1 MSSIRPYPSVDRIA
15 RLEEV
20 GPFMETYGRAEV
32 IDAIRAV
39 LEGHR
44 ARRNEPGA
52 ELPDAAQIVEQLGD
66 RLRERSIPSLRRMF
80 NLTGTVLHTNLGR
93 ALLCEA
99 AIGHAGMAMRESCN
113 LEFDLE
119 EGGRGERDRLIEG
132 LLTELTGAESA
143 TVVNNNAAAVLLSL
157 AALAQERDV
166 VLSRGE
172 LIEIG
177 GSFRI
182 PDVMRCAGVR
192 LVEVGTT
199 NRTHLGDY
207 RHAIGPTTAAL
218 MKVHTS
224 NYRLTGFV
232 AAVPER
238 ELAELARSHSL
249 PLIVDLGAGS
259 LIDLT
264 VHDLPG
270 EPVVRDVIDAGA
282 DVVTFSG
289 DKLLGGPQA
298 GLIVGKKQY
307 IERIRRHPLKRALRV
322 AKYTLAALEA
332 TLLLY
337 RRPEHLSRE
346 LPTLRLLTR
355 PVAEIE
361 ALARRIQPLVAAALG
376 RDWNVVVAP
385 ASSQAGSGSLPG
397 DVIPSIA
404 LAITPA
410 ASRSGSLLNQLVRR
424 FAALPVPVIGRVA
437 DDAVVLDL
445 RCLEDESGFTAQLD
459 HLSQHQS

>member
-1 MSSIRPYPSVDRIA
+1 MAATRPLSPFPSVDRIA
-15 RLEEV
+15 RLEQV
-20 GPFMETYGRAEV
+20 APLIETYGRTEV
-32 IDAIRAV
+32 VAAIRAV

-44 ARRNEPGA
+44 AHLREPSA
-52 ELPDAAQIVEQLGD
+52 ATPNAAQIVEQVAE
-66 RLRERSIPSLRRMF
+66 RLRARSIPSLRRMF

-99 AIGHAGMAMRESCN
+99 AIEHAGMAMRESCN
-113 LEFDLE
+113 LEFDLD
-119 EGGRGERDRLIEG
+119 EGGRGERDRLIEDV
-132 LLTELTGAESA
+132 LTELTGAESA

-199 NRTHLGDY
+199 NRTHRSDY
-207 RHAIGPTTAAL
+207 QNAIGPTTAAL

-224 NYRLTGFV
+224 NYQVTGFV
-232 AAVPER
+232 ADVPER

-249 PLIVDLGAGS
+249 PLIMDLGAGS

-264 VHDLPG
+264 AQGLPR
-270 EPVVRDVIDAGA
+270 EPIVRDVIDAGA

-298 GLIVGKKQY
+298 GLIVGKQQY
-307 IERIRRHPLKRALRV
+307 IDRIRRHPLKRALRV

-337 RRPEHLSRE
+337 RAPEQLSRE
-346 LPTLRLLTR
+346 LPTLRLLKR

-361 ALARRIQPLVAAALG
+361 ALATRIQPLVAAALG
-376 RDWNVVVAP
+376 PDWSVVVAP
-385 ASSQAGSGSLPG
+385 AFSQVGSGSLPG
-397 DVIPSIA
+397 AVIPSMA
-404 LAITPA
+404 LAIAPA
-410 ASRSGSLLNQLVRR
+410 GAKSGSLLKQLVRR
-424 FAALPVPVIGRVA
+424 FAALPVPVIGRIA
-437 DDAVVLDL
+437 DDALVLDL
-445 RCLEDESGFTAQLD
+445 RCLEDESGFIAQLD
-459 HLSQHQS
+459 QLS